1 MSRIQFVNLPT
12 DKEQCNGCFSR
23 TQMGKLEDPSS
34 RPAPSAAKNPAVNIQ
49 AALAGCNQ
57 PQAQAAQ
64 PRPSHIVK
72 WRILCSCLQPPGGQL
87 KFPPQ
92 THTGCNQPQKAA
104 LPRQTHKLPKL
115 AAIGL
120 RHRLRSQGPRTL
132 SSWCNRLAPQTFLVN
147 THPGWN
153 HWPALLYT
161 VRT

>member
-1 MSRIQFVNLPT
+1 MRSPVIYCLKMMSRIQFVNLPT

-92 THTGCNQPQKAA
+92 THAGCFSRLQSSSKKQPG
-104 LPRQTHKLPKL
+104 PSHIVKLMQC
-115 AAIGL
+115 L
-120 RHRLRSQGPRTL
+120 RVKV
-132 SSWCNRLAPQTFLVN
+132 FLVN
-147 THPGWN
+147 THPGFT